1 MKLTEGLTLISI
13 RAEGTPTLFTIHH
26 SVFTIHLTM
35 RLSAGTETVPLRIL
49 TILPARAKIPRSIFP
64 VARIHILQEL
74 IA

>member
-13 RAEGTPTLFTIHH
+13 RAEGTPTL
-26 SVFTIHLTM
+26 FTIHLTM